1 MPARDLPPP
10 PPGDARDL
18 RLDAG
23 HPRPGTTGP
32 LPGADGL
39 RLDADEAARRK
50 PAAAIVPVVDA
61 GAGKSRTAPA
71 HHGAGD
77 PRQAA
82 RERSGRARAGRG
94 TPGGGRSYAFRR
106 S

>member
-1 MPARDLPPP
+1 MPARDLPAP
-10 PPGDARDL
+10 PPGNTGPGDQTLPAGL

-23 HPRPGTTGP
+23 
-32 LPGADGL
+32 
-39 RLDADEAARRK
+39 EIARRD
-50 PAAAIVPVVDA
+50 PAAALASAMKD
-61 GAGKSRTAPA
+61 GAGKGRTAPA

-94 TPGGGRSYAFRR
+94 APGGGRSYAFRR